1 LYNSLQNQTALVI
14 GGTRG
19 IGRSI
24 STRLASEGVNLIIN
38 YHKSDD
44 LANQTVIECE
54 KYGVNVKLIKA
65 DIDMPDDLKNII
77 DEIISLEKLDIL
89 ILNAAKGLERPRQAI
104 EQKIGHLRST
114 LDTNVLGP
122 WEIIK
127 SSSTVM
133 KKSGGGTIIGLLT
146 PGSHY
151 YIDGYSAVAVSKA
164 AFETL
169 IKYTAVELASENIQ
183 VNGVMS
189 GLVEGTIGSKSFENF
204 LDKIAKITPSGRN
217 IKTED
222 VSNLV
227 AWLCSNESKM
237 IVGQT
242 INIDGGFTLASWK
255 NFQD

>member
-1 LYNSLQNQTALVI
+1 
-14 GGTRG
+14 
-19 IGRSI
+19 
-24 STRLASEGVNLIIN
+24 
-38 YHKSDD
+38 
-44 LANQTVIECE
+44 
-54 KYGVNVKLIKA
+54 
-65 DIDMPDDLKNII
+65 M
-77 DEIISLEKLDIL
+77 
-89 ILNAAKGLERPRQAI
+89 
-104 EQKIGHLRST
+104 
-114 LDTNVLGP
+114 
-122 WEIIK
+122 
-127 SSSTVM
+127 
-133 KKSGGGTIIGLLT
+133 
-146 PGSHY
+146 
-151 YIDGYSAVAVSKA
+151 
-164 AFETL
+164 
-169 IKYTAVELASENIQ
+169 ELASENIQ